1 MGENESVSNTD
12 SCLSISN
19 KFTQI
24 IMSPEMELALQASQM
39 SADAIKAIAMAI
51 AAGIGVLGP
60 GIGIGILVSRALEAI
75 GRNPE
80 AASKIQSTMILGI
93 VFVEAL
99 AIFALVV
106 AFIIKFA

>member
-1 MGENESVSNTD
+1 
-12 SCLSISN
+12 
-19 KFTQI
+19 
-24 IMSPEMELALQASQM
+24 MELALQVSQLEAESM
-39 SADAIKAIAMAI
+39 KNIAT
-51 AAGIGVLGP
+51 AAAAALGVLGP
-60 GIGIGILVSRALEAI
+60 AIGIGMLVSKALEAI

-99 AIFALVV
+99 AIFALVI

>member
-1 MGENESVSNTD
+1 M
-12 SCLSISN
+12 
-19 KFTQI
+19 
-24 IMSPEMELALQASQM
+24 PEMEIATAVAQLDAEAL
-39 SADAIKAIAMAI
+39 KAIAMGL

-60 GIGIGILVSRALEAI
+60 GIGIGVLVGKALEAI

-80 AASKIQSTMILGI
+80 AAGTIQATMFIGI
-93 VFVEAL
+93 AFVEAL

>member
-1 MGENESVSNTD
+1 MT
-12 SCLSISN
+12 
-19 KFTQI
+19 
-24 IMSPEMELALQASQM
+24 PELELAVQTATLS
-39 SADAIKAIAMAI
+39 SEAIKSIAMAL

-60 GIGIGILVSRALEAI
+60 GIGIGILVSKALEAI

-80 AASKIQSTMILGI
+80 ASGKIQSTMILGI

>member
-1 MGENESVSNTD
+1 MT
-12 SCLSISN
+12 
-19 KFTQI
+19 
-24 IMSPEMELALQASQM
+24 PEMELALQASQM
-39 SADAIKAIAMAI
+39 SADSIKAIAMAL

-80 AASKIQSTMILGI
+80 ASGKIMSTMILGI

-106 AFIIKFA
+106 AFIVKFA